1 MQELPEKLSVNEI
14 LGRKV
19 LIVGDVGTGK
29 TALTVQIF
37 EKLIDLGLEND
48 ITIIDMAPKTFFISG
63 KRVGGKLDE
72 YTDLV
77 KKVKYL
83 APSVVYAPRLT
94 SKSSQELLYLVKEN
108 VKNLDPLIDEYIRNP
123 TKILIIND
131 LSIYFHAGDLS
142 KMLQCLSR
150 AETFLANSYYG
161 KTLKNDFNTGVSYR
175 ERDLVKKM
183 MRYMDRV
190 IMLRE
195 NCFIKVI

>member
-37 EKLIDLGLEND
+37 EKLIDLGLGND

-94 SKSSQELLYLVKEN
+94 SKSSQELLHLVKEN

-142 KMLQCLSR
+142 KILQCLSK

>member
-1 MQELPEKLSVNEI
+1 MQESPEKLSVNEI

-29 TALTVQIF
+29 TALTVQIL

-63 KRVGGKLDE
+63 KRIGGKLDE
-72 YTDLV
+72 YTNLV

-94 SKSSQELLYLVKEN
+94 SKSSQELLHFVKEN

-142 KMLQCLSR
+142 KILQCLSR

-175 ERDLVKKM
+175 ERNLVKKM
-183 MRYMDRV
+183 MRYMDKV

-195 NCFIKVI
+195 NCFIEVI

>member
-1 MQELPEKLSVNEI
+1 M
-14 LGRKV
+14 
-19 LIVGDVGTGK
+19 GDVGTGK

-37 EKLIDLGLEND
+37 EKFVDLGLEND

-63 KRVGGKLDE
+63 KRIGGKLDE
-72 YTDLV
+72 HTNLV

-94 SKSSQELLYLVKEN
+94 SKNSQELLYLINEN
-108 VKNLDPLIDEYIRNP
+108 LKNIDPLIDEYIRNS

-131 LSIYFHAGDLS
+131 LSIYFHAGKLS
-142 KMLQCLSR
+142 KILQCMNK

-161 KTLKNDFNTGVSYR
+161 ETIKNDFETGISYR
-175 ERDLVKKM
+175 EKTLVKKLM
-183 MRYMDRV
+183 KHVDKV

-195 NCFIKVI
+195 NYHVEVI

>member
-37 EKLIDLGLEND
+37 EKLIDLGLGND
-48 ITIIDMAPKTFFISG
+48 ITIIDMAPKTLFISG
-63 KRVGGKLDE
+63 KRIGGKLDE

-94 SKSSQELLYLVKEN
+94 SKSSQELLHLVKEN
-108 VKNLDPLIDEYIRNP
+108 VKNLDPLIDEYIRKP

-142 KMLQCLSR
+142 KILQCLSR

>member
-19 LIVGDVGTGK
+19 LIAGDVGTGK

-94 SKSSQELLYLVKEN
+94 SKSSQELLHLVKEN

-142 KMLQCLSR
+142 KILQCLSK

-175 ERDLVKKM
+175 ERNLVKKM

-195 NCFIKVI
+195 NCFIEVI

>member
-1 MQELPEKLSVNEI
+1 LQELPEKLSVNEI

-142 KMLQCLSR
+142 KILQCLSK

-175 ERDLVKKM
+175 ERNLVKKM

-195 NCFIKVI
+195 NCFIEVI

>member
-1 MQELPEKLSVNEI
+1 LQELPEKLSVNEI

-29 TALTVQIF
+29 TALTVQIL
-37 EKLIDLGLEND
+37 EKFVDLGLEND

-63 KRVGGKLDE
+63 KRIGGKLDE
-72 YTDLV
+72 YTNLV

-94 SKSSQELLYLVKEN
+94 SKGSQELLYLVKEN
-108 VKNLDPLIDEYIRNP
+108 LKNLDPLIDEYIRKP
-123 TKILIIND
+123 TKILIVND

-142 KMLQCLSR
+142 KILRCLSK

-161 KTLKNDFNTGVSYR
+161 KTLKNDFNTGVSRR
-175 ERDLVKKM
+175 ERDLVKKL
-183 MRYMDRV
+183 MRYMDRIIVLKENYYVRV
-190 IMLRE
+190 I
-195 NCFIKVI
+195 

>member
-1 MQELPEKLSVNEI
+1 
-14 LGRKV
+14 
-19 LIVGDVGTGK
+19 
-29 TALTVQIF
+29 
-37 EKLIDLGLEND
+37 
-48 ITIIDMAPKTFFISG
+48 
-63 KRVGGKLDE
+63 
-72 YTDLV
+72 
-77 KKVKYL
+77 
-83 APSVVYAPRLT
+83 
-94 SKSSQELLYLVKEN
+94 

-142 KMLQCLSR
+142 KILQCLSK

>member
-1 MQELPEKLSVNEI
+1 LQESPEKLFVNE
-14 LGRKV
+14 LLKRKV

-29 TALTVQIF
+29 TALTAQIL

-48 ITIIDMAPKTFFISG
+48 ITIIDMAPKTFFIYG
-63 KRVGGKLDE
+63 KRIGGRLDE

-83 APSVVYAPRLT
+83 TPTIIYAPRLT
-94 SKSSQELLYLVKEN
+94 SKDAQELLYFINEN
-108 VKNLDPLIDEYIRNP
+108 LKNLDPLIDEYIENP

-131 LSIYFHAGDLS
+131 LSIYFHAGELS
-142 KMLQCLSR
+142 KILQCISK

-161 KTLKNDFNTGVSYR
+161 ETIKNDFETGVSYR
-175 ERDLVKKM
+175 EKTLVESLMKYVDK
-183 MRYMDRV
+183 V

-195 NCFIKVI
+195 NYHFEII